1 MTQHFLRLLDTF
13 LVIVVTD
20 DCGSRKSLVQ
30 LVSPIWR
37 DVIAD
42 LISAVLV
49 FADSMS
55 IKAIATT
62 SLDFT
67 EVPVL
72 IYCSTY

>member
-42 LISAVLV
+42 LISH
-49 FADSMS
+49 
-55 IKAIATT
+55 KGAILA
-62 SLDFT
+62 
-67 EVPVL
+67 
-72 IYCSTY
+72 I